1 MLLGITTDHDCCLT
15 SIAVLTRLLWQ
26 VGFYQISKIA
36 VAPVVLVA
44 EAIFF
49 GKRANRKVRASLICT
64 SLAGLTVPVSTRPHP
79 CIPSRAV
86 PMCRLWQP

>member
-1 MLLGITTDHDCCLT
+1 MLLSIAADHGCCMT

-26 VGFYQISKIA
+26 VGFYQISKVA

-49 GKRANRKVRASLICT
+49 GKRANRKVSASLVC
-64 SLAGLTVPVSTRPHP
+64 RP
-79 CIPSRAV
+79 A
-86 PMCRLWQP
+86 